1 MERVIEFFN
10 IIVRKSDGQ
19 DLLDLSML
27 ATLIGLVA
35 ARF

>member
-1 MERVIEFFN
+1 MARVIEFFN
-10 IIVRKSDGQ
+10 IVRKSDGQ
-19 DLLDLSML
+19 DILDLSML